1 MAGKKVLF
9 VINSLGRA
17 GAEVAMLEL
26 LRRLCKYELELYVYV
41 LTGQG
46 EMVKDLPEGVRLLN
60 KSFCDSV
67 VHSSQGR
74 KSLAKKVIKSAFSRG
89 SVFRNFGYLVSNFVR
104 MVSKKRIQ
112 PDKLLWRVLSDGADV
127 FDEEYDLAV
136 SFLEGG
142 SAYYV
147 CDHVK
152 AKKKAAF
159 IHIDYSRAGYT
170 RKLDKD
176 CYLKF
181 DRVFAVSGEVMENFL
196 AAYPECKS
204 ATQVFHN
211 MLDEERIHRL
221 SLEEDGFEDDF
232 GGIRILTVGRLMYQ
246 KAFDLAIEAMKL
258 IKDAGY
264 PARWYV
270 VGEGDLRG
278 SLEKQIASLDLQKD
292 FVLLGA
298 KANPYPFYRQ
308 ADIYAH
314 LTRFE
319 GKSIA
324 IQEAQ
329 ILGKPIV
336 ASDCSGNHEQIENGV
351 DGILCE
357 LEPEAMKDAI
367 IRFIENPELSKI
379 CAANAQKRQNI
390 YADDINM
397 LLSLVNIAS
406 DTAVVKV

>member
-1 MAGKKVLF
+1 MSRKKVLF

-17 GAEVAMLEL
+17 GAEVAMLEM
-26 LRRLCKYELELYVYV
+26 LRRLSKYDLELSLYV

-46 EMVKDLPEGVRLLN
+46 EMIGELPDGVKLLN
-60 KSFCDSV
+60 RKFRDCS
-67 VHSSQGR
+67 VHSSKGR
-74 KSLAKKVIKSAFSRG
+74 RSLTMKVLKSSFSHG
-89 SVFRNFGYLVSNFVR
+89 SVFRNFGYMMSNFVR
-104 MVSKKRIQ
+104 MVSIGRIQ
-112 PDKLLWRVLSDGADV
+112 PDKLLWRLLSDGADV

-159 IHIDYSRAGYT
+159 IHIDYAGAGYT
-170 RKLDKD
+170 RELDKD

-181 DRVFAVSGEVMENFL
+181 DSIFTVSGEVRDHFL
-196 AAYPECKS
+196 EYYPECTAS
-204 ATQVFHN
+204 TGIFHN

-221 SLEEDGFEDDF
+221 SLEDGGFGDDF
-232 GGIRILTVGRLMYQ
+232 EGIRILTVGRLMYQ
-246 KAFDLAIEAMKL
+246 KGFDIAIEAMKL
-258 IKDAGY
+258 IKNAGC

-278 SLEKQIASLDLQKD
+278 SLEKQIASLGLQED
-292 FVLLGA
+292 FILLGA
-298 KANPYPFYRQ
+298 RENPYPFYRQ
-308 ADIYAH
+308 TDIYAH

-336 ASDCSGNHEQIENGV
+336 ASDCIGNREQIESGV

-357 LEPEAMKDAI
+357 LKPEAMKDAI
-367 IRFIENPELSKI
+367 LQFVNDPGFSQR
-379 CAANAQKRQNI
+379 CANCAKNRHNDYKE
-390 YADDINM
+390 DINM
-397 LLSLVNIAS
+397 LMSLLGMPAAGAYVNS
-406 DTAVVKV
+406 

>member
-1 MAGKKVLF
+1 MALKKVLF

-17 GAEVAMLEL
+17 GAEVAMLEM
-26 LRRLCKYELELYVYV
+26 LRRLCRYDVELSVYV

-46 EMVKDLPEGVRLLN
+46 EMVGDLPDGVKLLN
-60 KSFCDSV
+60 KSFCEHTI
-67 VHSSQGR
+67 HSSQGR
-74 KSLAKKVIKSAFSRG
+74 KSLAKKVMKSAFSHG
-89 SVFRNFGYLVSNFVR
+89 SVFRNFGYFVSNLFR
-104 MVSKKRIQ
+104 MIAKRRIQ
-112 PDKLLWRVLSDGADV
+112 PDKLLWRILSDGADI

-136 SFLEGG
+136 SYLEGG

-152 AKKKAAF
+152 AKRKAAF
-159 IHIDYSRAGYT
+159 IHIDYAKAGYT

-181 DRVFAVSGEVMENFL
+181 DRVFTVSGEVKEHFLEN
-196 AAYPECKS
+196 YPECAS
-204 ATQVFHN
+204 TTYVFHN
-211 MLDEERIHRL
+211 MLDEERIQRL
-221 SLEEDGFEDDF
+221 SSEGDGFEDGYD
-232 GGIRILTVGRLMYQ
+232 GIRILTVGRLMYQ
-246 KAFDLAIEAMKL
+246 KAFDLAIDAMKL
-258 IKDAGY
+258 IKDSGRR
-264 PARWYV
+264 ARWYV

-278 SLEKQIASLDLQKD
+278 SLEKQIASLGLEND
-292 FVLLGA
+292 FILLGA

-336 ASDCSGNHEQIENGV
+336 ASDCSGNREQIESGV

-357 LEPEAMKDAI
+357 LEPEAMKEAI
-367 IRFIENPELSKI
+367 LKMIDNPELLQI
-379 CAANAQKRQNI
+379 CAANAKKRQTA
-390 YADDINM
+390 YEEDINM
-397 LLSLVNIAS
+397 LLSLADMAIETVLV
-406 DTAVVKV
+406 DK